1 MPMDF
6 VTQNILLIV
15 LVVTSGLGL
24 LWPGLMRP
32 AGNAVNP
39 AQATM
44 LINRE
49 DAFILDVREAGE
61 FVDGHLPD
69 AKNIPGAKLVERIS
83 ELEKYKDKA
92 IVVCCASGM
101 RSNKACAELKKQG
114 FTKIHSL
121 AGGVDAWVGAG
132 YPVKKGKATK

>member
-32 AGNAVNP
+32 AGDAVNP

-49 DAFILDVREAGE
+49 DALILDVREAGE

-101 RSNKACAELKKQG
+101 RSNKACSELKKQG